1 MAQTHKSH
9 AITVTQLY
17 FSVFRSPLPLYIYMI
32 RGLPVILDLFIAEFT
47 KENRRPTQAEKARV
61 GIQSPLRDVDRT
73 GSQAHRAQTKS
84 SLWG

>member
-47 KENRRPTQAEKARV
+47 KENRRPTQAEKTRV
-61 GIQSPLRDVDRT
+61 GVQSSLRDIGRT